1 MPFFLIILT
10 SFNRMPILKKAIDSV
25 LIQSFSDWKL
35 LIIDNH
41 SIDSNNDFLKTIKDK
56 RVKILKKLQ

>member
-41 SIDSNNDFLKTIKDK
+41 SIDSNNDFLKNIKDK

>member
-41 SIDSNNDFLKTIKDK
+41 SIDSNNDFL
-56 RVKILKKLQ
+56 